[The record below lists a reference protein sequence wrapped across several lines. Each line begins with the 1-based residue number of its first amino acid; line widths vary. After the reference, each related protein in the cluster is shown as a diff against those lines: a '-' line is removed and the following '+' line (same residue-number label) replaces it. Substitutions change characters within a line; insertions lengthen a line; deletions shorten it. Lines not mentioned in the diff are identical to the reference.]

1 MTFRLLSLCLPLGLF
16 LTACAEEPLPPQKFA
31 EIRFTEAPPIRLE
44 VESIQ
49 LVDSFQPSFKPPEI
63 EYEFPVPPQRALA
76 ALATDRFQATA
87 PGSGRLAR
95 FTIED
100 ASVRETELP
109 RRAGVEGA
117 FTIEQAE
124 RYDGSVAVRLDII
137 DQHGL
142 AIRTAT
148 ARAVSTRSVAEDIS
162 PDERDQVW
170 YEMSRELA
178 RSLDRELERQIDA
191 SFYPYRR

>member
-1 MTFRLLSLCLPLGLF
+1 MTFRLLFLCVPLAVF
-16 LTACAEEPLPPQKFA
+16 LTACAGEPLPPQRFP
-31 EIRFTEAPPIRLE
+31 EIRFIEEPPIRLD

-49 LVDSFQPSFKPPEI
+49 VVDTFQPSFKPPEI

-76 ALATDRFQATA
+76 ALATDRFLPTA

-100 ASVRETELP
+100 ATVRESELP
-109 RRAGVEGA
+109 RKEGVEGA

-124 RYDGSVAVRLDII
+124 RYDGSVAVLLEII
-137 DQHGL
+137 DPNGL
-142 AIRTAT
+142 AIRTA
-148 ARAVSTRSVAEDIS
+148 AAKAVSSRSVAEDIT

>member
-1 MTFRLLSLCLPLGLF
+1 MTLRLLSLCLPLAASLA
-16 LTACAEEPLPPQKFA
+16 ACAAEPPPPRFA
-31 EIRFTEAPPIRLE
+31 EIRFTDGPPIGLD
-44 VESIQ
+44 VEAIQ

-63 EYEFPVPPQRALA
+63 EYEFPVPPQQALM
-76 ALATDRFQATA
+76 ALSKDRFRAVA

-100 ASVRETELP
+100 ASVREIELP
-109 RRAGVEGA
+109 RKEGVEGA

-124 RYDGSVAVRLDII
+124 RYDGSVAVRFEII
-137 DQHGL
+137 DPHGL
-142 AIRTAT
+142 AVRTAT
-148 ARAVSTRSVAEDIS
+148 ARAVSSRSVAEDIT
-162 PDERDQVW
+162 PDEREQVW

-178 RSLDRELERQIDA
+178 LSLDTELERQIDA

>member
-1 MTFRLLSLCLPLGLF
+1 MTLRFLSFCLPLAVVLA
-16 LTACAEEPLPPQKFA
+16 ACAQEPLPPQKFA
-31 EIRFTEAPPIRLE
+31 EIRFTQEPPIRLD
-44 VESIQ
+44 VEAIQ
-49 LVDSFQPSFKPPEI
+49 LVDRFQPSFKPPEI
-63 EYEFPVPPQRALA
+63 EYEFPVPPQRALM
-76 ALATDRFQATA
+76 ALSADRFQATA
-87 PGSGRLAR
+87 PGSGRFAR

-100 ASVRETELP
+100 AAVRETELP
-109 RRAGVEGA
+109 RRAGVQGA

-124 RYDGSVAVRLDII
+124 RYDGSVAVRLEII

-142 AIRTAT
+142 AVRTAT
-148 ARAVSTRSVAEDIS
+148 ARAVSSRSVAEDIT

-178 RSLDRELERQIDA
+178 QSLDRELERQIDA